1 MLVKDKFAKEAEG
14 FGSKNISDIPK
25 LVLGKV
31 IILFVYKTEKQEKPA
46 LGGPVPF
53 VCVIIYFQVFELFHP
68 IL

>member
-1 MLVKDKFAKEAEG
+1 
-14 FGSKNISDIPK
+14 